1 MLVLHHL
8 LHVLFT
14 LSGVFMRFL
23 ELTYLQD
30 ATVPVPCFSAI
41 FVFQK
46 SYTGNILGIGQNKHR
61 NSYFARRK
69 DEDQT
74 GAGGW
79 PEGTLTTRGRGP
91 GPIRAHLW

>member
-1 MLVLHHL
+1 MLILYHL

-14 LSGVFMRFL
+14 LHGVFMQFP

-30 ATVPVPCFSAI
+30 ATVPVPCFLLF

-46 SYTGNILGIGQNKHR
+46 SYTGNILGIGRNEDR

-74 GAGGW
+74 GAGGG
-79 PEGTLTTRGRGP
+79 PEGTLTTRGRGLGP
-91 GPIRAHLW
+91 GRTHL